1 MIKKSTVISRFSKA
15 FGELTPSKNNL
26 FIMGKD
32 LPFFGL
38 TTKIEDTIKNMILKY
53 YQEQV
58 VVPQMESIEPSKTL
72 EQQEFMFKWGEYE
85 EVFWSEDRLLAG
97 YHILDNKPFER
108 IQVKYF
114 PGHYLPMFVLR
125 EIDEEMFSVI
135 IGPNKVSNYRKNP
148 WLDDKPIGRWI
159 RQLPNST
166 FWIVEY
172 DVYSRLGTIKEVSQI
187 IKCYNCRAEIDT
199 LTYADMLLNR
209 NHAQCVCSCN
219 TYDDFCGCIRNR
231 LYSQMMQNYRK
242 DKFIKR
248 LVRREL
254 S

>member
-1 MIKKSTVISRFSKA
+1 
-15 FGELTPSKNNL
+15 
-26 FIMGKD
+26 MGKD

-85 EVFWSEDRLLAG
+85 E
-97 YHILDNKPFER
+97 
-108 IQVKYF
+108 
-114 PGHYLPMFVLR
+114 
-125 EIDEEMFSVI
+125 VI